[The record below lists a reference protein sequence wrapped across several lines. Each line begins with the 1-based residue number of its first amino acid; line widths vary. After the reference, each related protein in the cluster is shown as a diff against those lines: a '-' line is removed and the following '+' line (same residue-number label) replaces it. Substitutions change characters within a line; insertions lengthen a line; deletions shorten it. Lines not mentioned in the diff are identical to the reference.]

1 MVQLGEESLGPEEAR
16 RFVAVLNVFMR
27 REAVSF
33 YLHKEG
39 VMPDELWA
47 ARVGALR
54 GTLNQPGIRL
64 FLDVG
69 ASSLPTDF
77 LEFLATVT
85 SQPSTLSETAKRIL
99 GIRDDGQ
106 EKT

>member
-1 MVQLGEESLGPEEAR
+1 MRDPDSLDPEEAR
-16 RFVAVLNVFMR
+16 RFVAAWNVFMR

-47 ARVGALR
+47 ARVGALE

-64 FLDVG
+64 FLEVG
-69 ASSLPTDF
+69 GSSLPADF
-77 LEFLATVT
+77 REFLATVT
-85 SQPSTLSETAKRIL
+85 SQPSTLSEAAKRLL
-99 GIRDDGQ
+99 GIRDDGHG
-106 EKT
+106 KA